1 MSKFVG
7 TRVELI
13 EKYGPFIVEQTKG
26 TGILPGTLITQL
38 IVESQGKVGGSF
50 KVGGSTLSRN
60 AQNYFGIKCGSS
72 WKGPKYEIRTREEDK
87 NGNSYFVVACFRKYN
102 GIEESIKDYIRFLQ
116 TNQRYKNAGFFQ
128 QKTVLG
134 QFQALKK
141 AGYATAGGYV
151 DLLNKVYTPLK
162 NKIDS
167 IPTTNGLNNIGLI
180 VPVVVLAA
188 SIYYFWDKI

>member
-1 MSKFVG
+1 MSKFIG

-38 IVESQGKVGGSF
+38 IVESQGKVGGSY

-72 WKGPKYEIRTREEDK
+72 WKGPKYEIQTREETK
-87 NGNSYFVVACFRKYN
+87 TGQSYYVVACFRQYDS
-102 GIEESIKDYIRFLQ
+102 IEASIKDYIKFLQ
-116 TNQRYKNAGFFQ
+116 SNQRYKNAGFFQ
-128 QKTVLG
+128 QQTVLG

-151 DLLNKVYTPLK
+151 DLLNKVYMPLK

-167 IPTTNGLNNIGLI
+167 IPTGGPTNLGIL
-180 VPVVVLAA
+180 VPVVVVAA
-188 SIYYFWDKI
+188 SIYYFWNKI